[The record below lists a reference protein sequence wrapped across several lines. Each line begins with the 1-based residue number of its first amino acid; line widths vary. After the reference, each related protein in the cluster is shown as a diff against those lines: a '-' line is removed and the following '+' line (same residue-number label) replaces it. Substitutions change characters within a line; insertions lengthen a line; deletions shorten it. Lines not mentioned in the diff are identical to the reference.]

1 MNRGVLTIL
10 VFALCVFIAQPQQCS
25 HTAMQAT
32 AAKLTQYLAN
42 FTDPNYV
49 PTNFDTQ

>member
-1 MNRGVLTIL
+1 MKFSLIVVLL
-10 VFALCVFIAQPQQCS
+10 ALLAIVNSQQCS